1 MKRFAALVVGC
12 LISAATVAQPLVDGI
27 GFLKIG
33 DSEQY
38 VKQMIAKKQGKKPRL
53 LKGDDLY
60 PSSYGWLYE
69 DLALTEDF
77 TAPIILMKFH
87 QGRLYHIAVDY
98 TLDAYDLRDVGSVKR
113 AIEDRDEAFHIAK
126 ALTDKYGIKSVEEEA
141 INSSSC
147 IDVKE
152 AERFIIVLPSIE
164 GVNAGIAENFL
175 DDLSGNPLSGSN
187 LYLYDR
193 RRCPDNAISVMVYD
207 KNVSDEVEKIENRL
221 QDEKKEKE
229 EAEKRAIEEEERL
242 QWEESIKKI

>member
-12 LISAATVAQPLVDGI
+12 LVSAATVAQPLVDGI

-87 QGRLYHIAVDY
+87 QGRLYHITVRY
-98 TLDAYDLRDVGSVKR
+98 TLNAYDLRDVGSVER

-126 ALTDKYGIKSVEEEA
+126 ALTDKYGIESAEKEA

-147 IDVKE
+147 IHVKE

-164 GVNAGIAENFL
+164 GVDASIVENFL
-175 DDLSGNPLSGSN
+175 DDLSGNPLSGRN
-187 LYLYDR
+187 LYLYDL
-193 RRCPDNAISVMVYD
+193 RRCPDNDISIMVYD
-207 KNVSDEVEKIENRL
+207 SKVSDEVEKIENRL

-229 EAEKRAIEEEERL
+229 EAEKRAIKEEERL

>member
-12 LISAATVAQPLVDGI
+12 LVSAATVAQPLVDGI

-87 QGRLYHIAVDY
+87 QGRLYHIAVNY
-98 TLDAYDLRDVGSVKR
+98 TLNAYDLRDVGSVKR

-126 ALTDKYGIKSVEEEA
+126 ALTDKYGIESVEEEA

-147 IDVKE
+147 IHVKE
-152 AERFIIVLPSIE
+152 AKRFIIVLPSIE
-164 GVNAGIAENFL
+164 GVDASILENFL
-175 DDLSGNPLSGSN
+175 DDLSGNPLSGTN

-193 RRCPDNAISVMVYD
+193 RRCPDNAISIMVYD
-207 KNVSDEVEKIENRL
+207 SNVSDEVEKIENRL

-229 EAEKRAIEEEERL
+229 AAEKRAIEEEERL

>member
-12 LISAATVAQPLVDGI
+12 LVSAAAVAQPLVDGI

-53 LKGDDLY
+53 LKGDNLY
-60 PSSYGWLYE
+60 PSSYRWVYE

-77 TAPIILMKFH
+77 TAPIIFMKFH
-87 QGRLYHIAVDY
+87 QGRLYHIAVNY
-98 TLDAYDLRDVGSVKR
+98 TLNAYDLRDVGSVKR

-126 ALTDKYGIKSVEEEA
+126 ALTDKYGIESVEEEA

-147 IDVKE
+147 IHVKE
-152 AERFIIVLPSIE
+152 AKRFMIVLPSIE
-164 GVNAGIAENFL
+164 GVDASIFENFL
-175 DDLSGNPLSGSN
+175 DDLSGNPLSGTK
-187 LYLYDR
+187 LYLYDQ
-193 RRCPDNAISVMVYD
+193 RRCPDNEISIMVYD
-207 KNVSDEVEKIENRL
+207 RNVSDEVEKIENRL

>member
-33 DSEQY
+33 NSEQY

-60 PSSYGWLYE
+60 PSSYRWVYE

-77 TAPIILMKFH
+77 TAPEILMKFH
-87 QGRLYHIAVDY
+87 QGRLYHIAIHY
-98 TLDAYDLRDVGSVKR
+98 TLDAYNLRDRGGVAR
-113 AIEDRDEAFHIAK
+113 AVEDRNEVFHIAK
-126 ALTDKYGIKSVEEEA
+126 ALVDKYGTEFAQKEA

-147 IDVKE
+147 IHVKE

-164 GVNAGIAENFL
+164 GVNAGIFENFL
-175 DDLSGNPLSGSN
+175 DNLSGNPLSETD

-193 RRCPDNAISVMVYD
+193 RRCPDDAVSIMVYD
-207 KNVSDEVEKIENRL
+207 SNVSDEVEKIENGL

-229 EAEKRAIEEEERL
+229 AAEKRAIEEEERL
-242 QWEESIKKI
+242 QREESIKKI

>member
-12 LISAATVAQPLVDGI
+12 LVSAATVAQPLVDGI

-60 PSSYGWLYE
+60 PSSYRWVYE

-77 TAPIILMKFH
+77 TAPEILMKFH
-87 QGRLYHIAVDY
+87 QGRLYHIAIHY

-126 ALTDKYGIKSVEEEA
+126 ALTDKYGIESVEEEA

-147 IDVKE
+147 IHVKE

-164 GVNAGIAENFL
+164 GVNAGIFENFL
-175 DDLSGNPLSGSN
+175 DDLSGNPLSGRN

-193 RRCPDNAISVMVYD
+193 RRCPDNAISIMVYD
-207 KNVSDEVEKIENRL
+207 SKVSDEVEKIEDGL
-221 QDEKKEKE
+221 QNEKKEKE

>member
-53 LKGDDLY
+53 LKGDNLY
-60 PSSYGWLYE
+60 PSSYRWVYE

-77 TAPIILMKFH
+77 TAPEILMKFH
-87 QGRLYHIAVDY
+87 QGRLYHIAVNY
-98 TLDAYDLRDVGSVKR
+98 TLNAYDLRDMGGVAR
-113 AIEDRDEAFHIAK
+113 AVEDRNEAFHIAK
-126 ALTDKYGIKSVEEEA
+126 ALVDKYGIEFVEEEA
-141 INSSSC
+141 INSSGC
-147 IDVKE
+147 IHVKE
-152 AERFIIVLPSIE
+152 AKRFIIALPSIE
-164 GVNAGIAENFL
+164 GVDAGIFKNFL
-175 DDLSGNPLSGSN
+175 NDLSGNPLSGTN
-187 LYLYDR
+187 LYLYDL
-193 RRCPDNAISVMVYD
+193 RRCPDNEIYIMVYD
-207 KNVSDEVEKIENRL
+207 KNVSDEVKKIENRL

-229 EAEKRAIEEEERL
+229 EAEKRAIEEKERL

>member
-12 LISAATVAQPLVDGI
+12 LVSVAAVAQPLVDGI

-60 PSSYGWLYE
+60 PSSYRWVYE

-87 QGRLYHIAVDY
+87 QGRLYHIAVHY
-98 TLDAYDLRDVGSVKR
+98 TLDAYNLRDRGDVAR
-113 AIEDRDEAFHIAK
+113 AVEDRDEVFNIAK
-126 ALTDKYGIKSVEEEA
+126 ALVDKYGTEFAQKEA
-141 INSSSC
+141 INSPSC
-147 IDVKE
+147 IHVKE
-152 AERFIIVLPSIE
+152 AERFSIVLPSIE
-164 GVNAGIAENFL
+164 GVNAGIFENFL
-175 DDLSGNPLSGSN
+175 DNLSGNPLSETD

-193 RRCPDNAISVMVYD
+193 RRCPDDAVSIMVYD
-207 KNVSDEVEKIENRL
+207 SKVSDEVEKIENRL